1 MLSDIEL
8 IERLLLA
15 AALGGVLGFER
26 EWRQKNAGLRT
37 NILIATGSAL
47 FTLMSIDLSASS
59 GGDPTRVAAQIVTG
73 IGFIG
78 AGAIMRTQDG
88 IRGLTTAAMI
98 WVNAAIGVA
107 VGGGEYR
114 LAVIA
119 TGVTL
124 LVLIVMTPLEKFIDR
139 RLKNG
144 SADRGDDGPP
154 TGGPAAASSEP
165 AVESTGGQPRPTPR

>member
-1 MLSDIEL
+1 MSDVEL

-15 AALGGVLGFER
+15 AVLGGVLGFER
-26 EWRQKNAGLRT
+26 EWRQKNAGLKT
-37 NILIATGSAL
+37 NTLIAMGSAL
-47 FTLMSIDLSASS
+47 FTLMSIDLSVSA
-59 GGDPTRVAAQIVTG
+59 GGDATRVASQIVTG
-73 IGFIG
+73 IGFLG
-78 AGAIMRTQDG
+78 AGAIIRTQDG

-124 LVLIVMTPLEKFIDR
+124 LVLFVMAPLEQYMDR
-139 RLKNG
+139 RLKNRPRN
-144 SADRGDDGPP
+144 SDDDDPTAAGPFQQSS
-154 TGGPAAASSEP
+154 GPV
-165 AVESTGGQPRPTPR
+165 VESTGGQPRPTQR

>member
-1 MLSDIEL
+1 MSDFEL

-59 GGDPTRVAAQIVTG
+59 GGDATRVASQIVTG

-78 AGAIMRTQDG
+78 AGAIMRTKDG

-114 LAVIA
+114 LALIA
-119 TGVTL
+119 TAVTL
-124 LVLIVMTPLEKFIDR
+124 LVLILMNPLERFIDKYS
-139 RLKNG
+139 KNRTG
-144 SADRGDDGPP
+144 GDDDPP
-154 TGGPAAASSEP
+154 TGGLAEASSEP
-165 AVESTGGQPRPTPR
+165 VVESTGGQPRPTQR

>member
-1 MLSDIEL
+1 MSDLEL
-8 IERLLLA
+8 IERLLLSA
-15 AALGGVLGFER
+15 GLGAVLGLER
-26 EWRQKNAGLRT
+26 EWRQKYAGLRT
-37 NILIATGSAL
+37 NILIALGSTL
-47 FTLMSIDLSASS
+47 FTVMSIDLSDAA

-73 IGFIG
+73 IGFLG
-78 AGAIMRTQDG
+78 AGAIMRTGVG

-124 LVLIVMTPLEKFIDR
+124 TVLVLLNPVERWIDR
-139 RLKNG
+139 LTPKRPAPAPPP
-144 SADRGDDGPP
+144 SRGRKG
-154 TGGPAAASSEP
+154 P
-165 AVESTGGQPRPTPR
+165 AVETPGGQPLPTQEDDGLS

>member
-1 MLSDIEL
+1 MSDLEL

-15 AALGGVLGFER
+15 AALGGALGFER

-59 GGDPTRVAAQIVTG
+59 GGDATRVASQIVTG

-78 AGAIMRTQDG
+78 AGAIMRTKDG

-119 TGVTL
+119 TAVTL
-124 LVLIVMTPLEKFIDR
+124 LVLVLMNPLERFIDAHSKSR
-139 RLKNG
+139 
-144 SADRGDDGPP
+144 ATGDDDDPVSDGLD
-154 TGGPAAASSEP
+154 GASSGP
-165 AVESTGGQPRPTPR
+165 VVESTGGQPRPTRR

>member
-26 EWRQKNAGLRT
+26 EWRQKNAGLKT
-37 NILIATGSAL
+37 NTLIAMGSAL
-47 FTLMSIDLSASS
+47 FTLMSIDLSASA
-59 GGDPTRVAAQIVTG
+59 GGDATRVASQIVTG
-73 IGFIG
+73 IGFLG
-78 AGAIMRTQDG
+78 AGAIIRTQDG

-119 TGVTL
+119 TGVAL
-124 LVLIVMTPLEKFIDR
+124 LVLTLMAPLEKFMDR
-139 RLKNG
+139 RLKNRPNTN
-144 SADRGDDGPP
+144 DEDDP
-154 TGGPAAASSEP
+154 TAGGPFGEVGAP
-165 AVESTGGQPRPTPR
+165 PVESTGGQPRPTQP